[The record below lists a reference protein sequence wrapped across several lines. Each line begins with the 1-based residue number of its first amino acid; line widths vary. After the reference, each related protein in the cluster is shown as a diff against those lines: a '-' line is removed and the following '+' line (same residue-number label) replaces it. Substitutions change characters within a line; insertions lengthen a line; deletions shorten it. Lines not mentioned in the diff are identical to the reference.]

1 MNICAR
7 KKQHISHSR
16 TALAQM
22 KTDLEDHMW
31 RNIQNQTFELFDVG
45 EDIICR
51 KNLQYFEVVP
61 KVTTIVLANQTF
73 ARV

>member
-1 MNICAR
+1 
-7 KKQHISHSR
+7 
-16 TALAQM
+16 M

-73 ARV
+73 AWV